1 MKTHRIKELFAL
13 TGISI
18 CLLIGINNRAL
29 SQVKVWEGIITI
41 PTYGWE
47 DDVNPKFWSMEAG
60 AKGSTTVRASI
71 IYPYTMQDH
80 LSRKLENVTYK
91 AFFLENEYIKIT
103 CLPELGGRL
112 HSVLD
117 KTTNKEVFH
126 MNSVIK
132 PSMIAMRGGFISGG
146 VEWNAGPQVHTVT
159 ILSPVDA
166 LTGMN
171 PDGSAYIEINNLE
184 KSLRTNWTVRVTLHP
199 GKTYLDEDIRMFNPT
214 DAINPY
220 YFWNCTA
227 FPQLPGTRFIYPM
240 RLGTD
245 HYGVRF
251 FNWPVNN
258 GKDLSWTKNY
268 EDAASIFA
276 VNAAFDFFGAY
287 DVNLDRGVVQVA
299 NHQEHSGKKAWT
311 WGQGEYGRVSQLS
324 LTDKDGKYIEV
335 QSGPLP
341 TQSDYGIFAPG
352 GSISWKEYWY
362 PVHGLGDGFEF
373 ATEKVAF
380 ETKFNQ
386 NTLEIKII
394 ATEKII
400 NAKCSVSSGENI
412 IQTKQLDLSP
422 LAASSIIV
430 NTGDQKRITIVLE
443 TAEDQPIAKFET
455 PLPIPDVRTPVPPSY
470 TMKPVDSLTTE
481 ELYLRAQKFDRSLDR
496 LNARKNYEMVLN
508 KDPLHLS
515 ALRDL
520 AILDFEADSYEKAAA
535 GFTKALDL
543 VPNDDGLAWYFLGL
557 CKLKK
562 DDKDEAI
569 RCGFKASRCIGTVS
583 TGYDLVGVGYMLK
596 KDYNGAIKYFEK
608 AYESNQND
616 QRIAHHFL
624 LAKYANGETQE
635 TGKLLAQRI
644 KQYPSEL
651 VPKFLAAIIDKN
663 LQEKVSEIKKNLGED
678 DFEIMEAGVIF
689 SNIGLIQEAILVLES
704 GCINSVPTDKQ
715 NLLVLYQLGYLY
727 SRAGNYEKA
736 GYYLERASKSYRD
749 FIFAS
754 RPEDEDALKYA
765 ISRYPNDALA
775 IYQLGNL
782 YGNFGRLDEAAEL
795 WNKAASIDPSI
806 SIAWR
811 NLGLYYWVKKEDYSK
826 SEICYRNA
834 IKARPYD
841 QTLYRDFAEMLVD
854 NGRRSEA
861 ITLLEKMQFK
871 GTQRSDVVIDLAQY
885 YLDEKKYNES
895 IDLLT
900 SVPYFVNWEGSSVTW
915 DIFNQA
921 NVGKGIDLYNNKNYK
936 GALAAFETALTFPEK
951 LGVGKSD
958 NDGLAK
964 TLFWKGKTLLAMG
977 KSAEAINAWKSGS
990 ELPEGTEE
998 QNQYISLC
1006 RSLAR

>member
-1 MKTHRIKELFAL
+1 MKTQLIKEFFFV
-13 TGISI
+13 TSVSI
-18 CLLIGINNRAL
+18 CLLIGINNTAS
-29 SQVKVWEGIITI
+29 SQVKAWEGTITI

-47 DDVNPKFWSMEAG
+47 EDVNPKFWAMEAG

-91 AFFLENEYIKIT
+91 ALFLENEYIKIT

-126 MNSVIK
+126 INSVIK

-166 LTGMN
+166 QIGQNT
-171 PDGSAYIEINNLE
+171 DGSAYIEVNNLE

-214 DAINPY
+214 DAMNPY

-245 HYGVRF
+245 HFGVKF
-251 FNWPVNN
+251 FNWPVNE

-268 EDAASIFA
+268 KDAASIFA

-287 DVNLDRGVVQVA
+287 DANLDRGVVQVA

-324 LTDKDGKYIEV
+324 LTDKDGNYIEV

-341 TQSDYGIFAPG
+341 TQSDYGIFSPG
-352 GSISWKEYWY
+352 GAISWKEYWY

-380 ETKFNQ
+380 QTKFDHN
-386 NTLEIKII
+386 NLEIKII
-394 ATEKII
+394 STEKIT
-400 NAKCSVSSGENI
+400 NAKCVIAIGNNI

-422 LAASSIIV
+422 LDASSVVV
-430 NTGDQKRITIVLE
+430 NTGDQKIVSVILE
-443 TAEDQPIAKFET
+443 TSDGQQIAKFET
-455 PLPIPDVRTPVPPSY
+455 PLPIPEVHTPVPPSY
-470 TMKPVDSLTTE
+470 TIKPVDSLTIE

-496 LNARKNYEMVLN
+496 LNARKNYEMVLK

-520 AILDFEADSYEKAAA
+520 AILDFEAGLYEKAAA
-535 GFTKALDL
+535 GFTKALDQ

-557 CKLKK
+557 CSLKK
-562 DDKDEAI
+562 NNPEEAM
-569 RCGFKASRCIGTVS
+569 RCGFKASRCLGTVS
-583 TGYDLVGVGYMLK
+583 TGYDLVGTGFMLK
-596 KDYNGAIKYFEK
+596 KDYKEAVSYFEK
-608 AYESNQND
+608 AFESNHND
-616 QRIAHHFL
+616 PRVASHYL
-624 LAKYANGETQE
+624 LAKYAGGETQE
-635 TGKLLAQRI
+635 AGKLAALRI
-644 KQYPSEL
+644 RQYPSEL

-663 LQEKVSEIKKNLGED
+663 LGDKTSEITKFLGENN
-678 DFEIMEAGVIF
+678 FEITEAGIIF
-689 SNIGLIQEAILVLES
+689 SNVGLYQEAIQVLEA
-704 GCINSVPTDKQ
+704 GCINNVPQDKQ
-715 NLLVLYQLGYLY
+715 DLLILYQLGYLY
-727 SRAGNYEKA
+727 SLTGNNEKS
-736 GYYLERASKSYRD
+736 GSYLDKASKSYHD

-754 RPEDEDALKYA
+754 RPEDETALKFA
-765 ISRYPNDALA
+765 VSRNPNDALA
-775 IYQLGNL
+775 NFQLGDL
-782 YGNFGRLDEAAEL
+782 YGNWGRLDEAAGY
-795 WNKAASIDPSI
+795 WNKAVSIDPSM
-806 SIAWR
+806 SVPWR
-811 NLGLYYWVKKEDYSK
+811 NLGLYYWVKKGDYAK
-826 SEICYRNA
+826 SEKCYQNA
-834 IKARPYD
+834 VKARPFD
-841 QTLYRDFAEMLVD
+841 QTLYRDYAEMLVD

-871 GTQRSDVVIDLAQY
+871 GARRSDVIIDLAQN
-885 YLDEKKYNES
+885 YLDEKRYDES
-895 IDLLT
+895 INLLN
-900 SVPYFVNWEGSSVTW
+900 SVPYFVAWEGSNITW
-915 DIFNQA
+915 DIFNRA
-921 NVGKGIDLYNNKNYK
+921 NVGKGIDLYNKKNYT
-936 GALAAFETALTFPEK
+936 GAIAAFETALTFPEK
-951 LGVGKSD
+951 LGVGQSD
-958 NDGLAK
+958 GDGLARAM
-964 TLFWKGKTLLAMG
+964 FWKGKTLLAMG
-977 KSAEAINAWKSGS
+977 KSAEAIKLWKTGS
-990 ELPEGTEE
+990 EQPEGTEE

-1006 RSLAR
+1006 RSLAK